1 MALRLSCFGAHRN
14 VTLTATGTLRLREAK
29 SQYLTRCL
37 STSRIAAQSQ
47 ILSRPLRCH
56 VGVSYASKDS
66 PPFATREEADKSASK
81 GFQVGPIARWKDQ
94 MLGLGTL
101 RTELLK
107 TTSTE
112 DGKELS
118 DVEQAKQLEGV
129 IQDRK
134 RWGAGEDFFF
144 VRQGVSIFV
153 ISCLISK
160 C

>member
-1 MALRLSCFGAHRN
+1 MALRLSCFGTHRN

-47 ILSRPLRCH
+47 TPSQPLQCH

-81 GFQVGPIARWKDQ
+81 GFQAGPIARWKDQ

-107 TTSTE
+107 TASTE

-118 DVEQAKQLEGV
+118 DVEQAKRLEGV

-144 VRQGVSIFV
+144 VRQGVSRFR
-153 ISCLISK
+153 ISWLISK